1 MPLESRSYY
10 GYYGVFGG
18 VTGEVAPKTHKS
30 GWEFHS
36 YLLITDEPEWKI
48 PRVSLKAM
56 DIEHA
61 MKQAKKYCKVHDCQI
76 VELRRD

>member
-18 VTGEVAPKTHKS
+18 ATGEVAPKTHKS

-36 YLLITDEPEWKI
+36 YLLITDEPDWKI

-56 DIEHA
+56 DI
-61 MKQAKKYCKVHDCQI
+61 
-76 VELRRD
+76 